1 MISERISDNILPQM
15 KNLTKW
21 FTDFGI
27 VCNDGRNSV
36 AYIFYI
42 LAFLCKKKTT
52 KKNKKKKTHTHTH
65 THTHTQKRDFK
76 VVLGSYSCSCFIEFI
91 KLIAKKEINCFAILA
106 FYLFSPTHLKSQ

>member
-36 AYIFYI
+36 AYIFYGKI
-42 LAFLCKKKTT
+42 LAFLCKKKN
-52 KKNKKKKTHTHTH
+52 KKNTH

-106 FYLFSPTHLKSQ
+106 FYLFSPTH